1 MNNSEI
7 INVTKEILK
16 GNYKNVMLPFI
27 LATLLLGLAQ
37 SQDLYSNVYE
47 TYGVSY
53 VFTIGSIALF
63 IQGPISIGL
72 ATYSLSIANEEDY
85 SYNQIVAGFKYFFKA
100 LFLYLLF
107 NISFLIG
114 IILLIIPGVVIF
126 LMFSQIFYIT
136 AENPQIGVIDAF
148 KKSASLMKN
157 KKLQYFGLFLKY
169 MLFFILGVFT
179 LGIWW
184 LWLIPQAYVSF
195 AIFYKEL
202 QS

>member
-16 GNYKNVMLPFI
+16 GKYKNVMLPFL
-27 LATLLLGLAQ
+27 LATLLIGLTQ
-37 SQDLYSNVYE
+37 QQELY
-47 TYGVSY
+47 TYGYEDHGLSY

-63 IQGPISIGL
+63 IQGPINIGL

-85 SYNQIVAGFKYFFKA
+85 SYSQIVIGFKYFFKA
-100 LFLYLLF
+100 LFLYLMF
-107 NISFLIG
+107 GISFLIG
-114 IILLIIPGVVIF
+114 LIFLIIPGFIIA
-126 LMFSQIFYIT
+126 LMFSQIFYIM
-136 AENPQIGVIDAF
+136 AEDPKIGMIDAF

-157 KKLQYFGLFLKY
+157 KKLQLFGLGIRYFGLF
-169 MLFFILGVFT
+169 ILGIFT

-184 LWLIPQAYVSF
+184 LWLTPQMYVSF

-202 QS
+202 KA

>member
-7 INVTKEILK
+7 RNVTKEILK

>member
-7 INVTKEILK
+7 RNVTKEILK
-16 GNYKNVMLPFI
+16 GKYKYVMLPFI

-37 SQDLYSNVYE
+37 SQDLYSNLYE
-47 TYGVSY
+47 SYGVSY

-63 IQGPISIGL
+63 IVGPISIGL
-72 ATYSLSIANEEDY
+72 ATYSLSIVNEEDY
-85 SYNQIVAGFKYFFKA
+85 SYNQIATGFKYFFKA

-107 NISFLIG
+107 NISVLIG
-114 IILLIIPGVVIF
+114 TILLIIPGVVIF

-157 KKLQYFGLFLKY
+157 KKLQYLGLGLRY
-169 MLFFILGVFT
+169 ILFFILGVFT

-184 LWLIPQAYVSF
+184 LWLTPQMYVSF

-202 QS
+202 QA

>member
-7 INVTKEILK
+7 RNVTKEILK
-16 GNYKNVMLPFI
+16 GKYKNVILPFL
-27 LATLLLGLAQ
+27 LATLLIGLTQ
-37 SQDLYSNVYE
+37 KQELY
-47 TYGVSY
+47 TYGYEDHGLSY

-63 IQGPISIGL
+63 IQGPINIGL

-85 SYNQIVAGFKYFFKA
+85 SYNKIFTGFKYFFKA
-100 LFLYLLF
+100 LFLFLLF
-107 NISFLIG
+107 NISFVIG
-114 IILLIIPGVVIF
+114 VICLIIPGFIIG
-126 LMFSQIFYIT
+126 LMFSQIFYIV
-136 AENPQIGVIDAF
+136 ADDPQTGVIDAF

-157 KKLQYFGLFLKY
+157 KKLQYLGLILKY
-169 MLFFILGVFT
+169 VLFFILGIFT

-202 QS
+202 KA

>member
-7 INVTKEILK
+7 RNVTKEILK

-47 TYGVSY
+47 TYGVAY

-63 IQGPISIGL
+63 IAGPISIGL
-72 ATYSLSIANEEDY
+72 AAYSLSIANEEDY

-107 NISFLIG
+107 NISVLIG

>member
-7 INVTKEILK
+7 RNVTKEILK

-37 SQDLYSNVYE
+37 SQDLYSNLYE
-47 TYGVSY
+47 SYGVSY

-63 IQGPISIGL
+63 IVGPISIGL
-72 ATYSLSIANEEDY
+72 ATYSLSIVNEEDY

-107 NISFLIG
+107 NISVLIG
-114 IILLIIPGVVIF
+114 TILLIIPGVVIF
-126 LMFSQIFYIT
+126 LMFSQIFYII

-157 KKLQYFGLFLKY
+157 KKLQYLGLGLRY
-169 MLFFILGVFT
+169 ILFFILGVFT

-184 LWLIPQAYVSF
+184 LWLTPQMYVSF

>member
-7 INVTKEILK
+7 RNVTKELLK
-16 GNYKNVMLPFI
+16 GKYKNVMLPFI

-37 SQDLYSNVYE
+37 SQNLYSNVYE

-107 NISFLIG
+107 NISVLIG

>member
-7 INVTKEILK
+7 RNVTKEVLK
-16 GNYKNVMLPFI
+16 GKYKNVMLPFL
-27 LATLLLGLAQ
+27 LATLLLSLTQ
-37 SQDLYSNVYE
+37 QEELYSSAYE
-47 TYGVSY
+47 AYGLSY
-53 VFTIGSIALF
+53 VFTIGSLALF

-72 ATYSLSIANEEDY
+72 ATYSLAIANQKDY
-85 SYNQIVAGFKYFFKA
+85 SYNQIFTGFKYFFKA
-100 LFLYLLF
+100 LFLFLLF

-114 IILLIIPGVVIF
+114 FIFLIIPGIIIA
-126 LMFSQIFYIT
+126 LMFSQIFYIM
-136 AENPQIGVIDAF
+136 AEDPQTGVIDVF

-157 KKLQYFGLFLKY
+157 KKLQLFGLGMRYVGL
-169 MLFFILGVFT
+169 FILGVFT

>member
-7 INVTKEILK
+7 RNVTKEILK
-16 GNYKNVMLPFI
+16 GKYKYVMLPFI

-37 SQDLYSNVYE
+37 SQDLYSNLYE
-47 TYGVSY
+47 SYGVSY

-63 IQGPISIGL
+63 IVGPISIGL
-72 ATYSLSIANEEDY
+72 ATYSLSIVNEEDY
-85 SYNQIVAGFKYFFKA
+85 SYNQIATGFKYFFKA

-107 NISFLIG
+107 NISVLIG
-114 IILLIIPGVVIF
+114 TILLIIPGVVIF

-157 KKLQYFGLFLKY
+157 KKLQYLGLGLRY
-169 MLFFILGVFT
+169 ILFFILGVFT

>member
-7 INVTKEILK
+7 RNVTKEILK
-16 GNYKNVMLPFI
+16 GKYKYVMLPFI

-37 SQDLYSNVYE
+37 SQDLYSNLYE
-47 TYGVSY
+47 SYGVSY

-63 IQGPISIGL
+63 IVGPISIGL
-72 ATYSLSIANEEDY
+72 ATYSLSIVNEEDY
-85 SYNQIVAGFKYFFKA
+85 SYNQIATGFKYFFKA

-107 NISFLIG
+107 NISVLIG
-114 IILLIIPGVVIF
+114 TILLIIPGVVIF
-126 LMFSQIFYIT
+126 LMFSQIFYII

-157 KKLQYFGLFLKY
+157 KKLQYLGLGLRY
-169 MLFFILGVFT
+169 ILFFILGVFT

>member
-7 INVTKEILK
+7 RNVTKEILK
-16 GNYKNVMLPFI
+16 GKYKYVMLPFI
-27 LATLLLGLAQ
+27 LVTLLLGLAQ
-37 SQDLYSNVYE
+37 SQDLYSNLYE
-47 TYGVSY
+47 SYGVSY

-63 IQGPISIGL
+63 IVGPISIGL
-72 ATYSLSIANEEDY
+72 ATYSLSIVNEEDY
-85 SYNQIVAGFKYFFKA
+85 SYNQIATGFKYFFKA

-107 NISFLIG
+107 NISVLIG
-114 IILLIIPGVVIF
+114 TILLIIPGVVIF

-157 KKLQYFGLFLKY
+157 KKLQYLGLGLRY
-169 MLFFILGVFT
+169 ILFFILGVFT

-184 LWLIPQAYVSF
+184 LWLTPQMYVSF

>member
-7 INVTKEILK
+7 RNVTKEILK
-16 GNYKNVMLPFI
+16 GKYKYVMLPFI

-37 SQDLYSNVYE
+37 SQDLYSNLYE
-47 TYGVSY
+47 SYGVSY

-63 IQGPISIGL
+63 IVGPISIGL
-72 ATYSLSIANEEDY
+72 ATYSLSIVNEEDY
-85 SYNQIVAGFKYFFKA
+85 SYNQIATGFKYFFKA

-107 NISFLIG
+107 NISVLIG
-114 IILLIIPGVVIF
+114 TILLLIPGVVIF

-157 KKLQYFGLFLKY
+157 KKLQYLGLGLRY
-169 MLFFILGVFT
+169 ILFFILGVFT

-202 QS
+202 KV

>member
-7 INVTKEILK
+7 RNVTKELLK
-16 GNYKNVMLPFI
+16 GKYKNVMLPFLLAI
-27 LATLLLGLAQ
+27 LLISLSQ
-37 SQDLYSNVYE
+37 SLDLYSYVYE
-47 TYGVSY
+47 AYGKTYM
-53 VFTIGSIALF
+53 FTIGSIALF

-72 ATYSLSIANEEDY
+72 ATYSLAIANQKDY
-85 SYNQIVAGFKYFFKA
+85 SYNQIFTGFKYFFKA
-100 LFLYLLF
+100 LFLFLLF

-114 IILLIIPGVVIF
+114 FIFLIIPGIIIA
-126 LMFSQIFYIT
+126 LMFSQIFYIM
-136 AENPQIGVIDAF
+136 AEDPQTGVIDVF

-157 KKLQYFGLFLKY
+157 KKLQLFGLVMRYVGL
-169 MLFFILGVFT
+169 FILGVFT

>member
-7 INVTKEILK
+7 RNVTKEILK
-16 GNYKNVMLPFI
+16 GKYKYVMLPFI

-37 SQDLYSNVYE
+37 SQDLYSNLYE
-47 TYGVSY
+47 SYGVSY

-72 ATYSLSIANEEDY
+72 ATYSLAIANQKDY
-85 SYNQIVAGFKYFFKA
+85 SYNQIFTGFKYFFKA
-100 LFLYLLF
+100 LFLFLLF
-107 NISFLIG
+107 NILFLIAF
-114 IILLIIPGVVIF
+114 ICLIIPGIIIA
-126 LMFSQIFYIT
+126 LMFSQIFYIIADDPET
-136 AENPQIGVIDAF
+136 GVIEAF

-157 KKLQYFGLFLKY
+157 KKLQLFGLVMRYFGL
-169 MLFFILGVFT
+169 FILGVFT

>member
-7 INVTKEILK
+7 RNVTKEILK

-107 NISFLIG
+107 NISVLIG

>member
-7 INVTKEILK
+7 RNVTKETLK
-16 GNYKNVMLPFI
+16 GKYKYVMLPFI

-37 SQDLYSNVYE
+37 SQDLYSNLYE
-47 TYGVSY
+47 SYGLSY

-63 IQGPISIGL
+63 IVGPISIGL
-72 ATYSLSIANEEDY
+72 ATYSLSIVNEEDY
-85 SYNQIVAGFKYFFKA
+85 SYNQIATGFKYFFKA

-107 NISFLIG
+107 NISVLIG
-114 IILLIIPGVVIF
+114 TILLIIPGVVIF

-157 KKLQYFGLFLKY
+157 KKLQYLGLGLRY
-169 MLFFILGVFT
+169 ILFFILGVFT

>member
-1 MNNSEI
+1 
-7 INVTKEILK
+7 
-16 GNYKNVMLPFI
+16 MLPFI

-37 SQDLYSNVYE
+37 SQDLYSNLYE
-47 TYGVSY
+47 SYGVSY

-63 IQGPISIGL
+63 IVGPISIGL
-72 ATYSLSIANEEDY
+72 ATYSLSIVNEEDY
-85 SYNQIVAGFKYFFKA
+85 SYNQIATGFKYFFKA

-107 NISFLIG
+107 NISVLIG
-114 IILLIIPGVVIF
+114 TILLIIPGVVIF
-126 LMFSQIFYIT
+126 LMFSQIFYII

-157 KKLQYFGLFLKY
+157 KKLQYLGLGLRY
-169 MLFFILGVFT
+169 ILFFILGVFT

-184 LWLIPQAYVSF
+184 LWLTPQMYVSF

-202 QS
+202 QA

>member
-7 INVTKEILK
+7 RNVTKEILK

-63 IQGPISIGL
+63 IAGPICIGL
-72 ATYSLSIANEEDY
+72 AAYSLSIANEEDY

-100 LFLYLLF
+100 LFLFLLF

-114 IILLIIPGVVIF
+114 LICLIIPGIILA
-126 LMFSQIFYIT
+126 LMFSQIFYIIADDPET
-136 AENPQIGVIDAF
+136 GVIDAF

-157 KKLQYFGLFLKY
+157 KKLQYFGLGMRYFGL
-169 MLFFILGVFT
+169 FILGVFT

>member
-7 INVTKEILK
+7 RNVTKEVLK
-16 GNYKNVMLPFI
+16 GKYKNVMLPFL
-27 LATLLLGLAQ
+27 LATLLLSLTQ
-37 SQDLYSNVYE
+37 QQELYSSAYE
-47 TYGVSY
+47 AYGLSY
-53 VFTIGSIALF
+53 VFTIGSLALF

-72 ATYSLSIANEEDY
+72 ATYSLSIANEKEY
-85 SYNQIVAGFKYFFKA
+85 SYTQIISAFKYFFKA
-100 LFLYLLF
+100 LILVLLF
-107 NISFLIG
+107 TVSFAIG
-114 IILLIIPGVVIF
+114 ILLLIVPGIF
-126 LMFSQIFYIT
+126 IALMFSQIFYIMADDPET
-136 AENPQIGVIDAF
+136 GVIDAF

-157 KKLQYFGLFLKY
+157 KKLQYLGLILRY
-169 MLFFILGVFT
+169 SLFFILGVFT

>member
-7 INVTKEILK
+7 RNVTKEILK
-16 GNYKNVMLPFI
+16 GKYKYVMLPFI

-37 SQDLYSNVYE
+37 SQDLYSNLYE
-47 TYGVSY
+47 SYGLSY

-63 IQGPISIGL
+63 IVGPISIGL
-72 ATYSLSIANEEDY
+72 ATYSLSIVNEEDY
-85 SYNQIVAGFKYFFKA
+85 SYNQIATGFKYFFKA

-107 NISFLIG
+107 NISVLIG
-114 IILLIIPGVVIF
+114 TILLIIPGVVIF
-126 LMFSQIFYIT
+126 LMFSQIFYII

-157 KKLQYFGLFLKY
+157 KKLQYLGLGLRY
-169 MLFFILGVFT
+169 ILFFILGVFT

-184 LWLIPQAYVSF
+184 LWLTPQMYVSF

-202 QS
+202 QV

>member
-7 INVTKEILK
+7 RNVTKEILK
-16 GNYKNVMLPFI
+16 GKYKYVMLPFI

-37 SQDLYSNVYE
+37 SQDLYSNLYE
-47 TYGVSY
+47 SYGLSY

-63 IQGPISIGL
+63 IVGPISIGL
-72 ATYSLSIANEEDY
+72 ATYSLSIVNEEDY
-85 SYNQIVAGFKYFFKA
+85 SYNQIATGFKYFFKA

-107 NISFLIG
+107 NISVLIG
-114 IILLIIPGVVIF
+114 TILLIIPGVVIF

-157 KKLQYFGLFLKY
+157 KKLQYLGLGLRY
-169 MLFFILGVFT
+169 ILFFILGVFT

-184 LWLIPQAYVSF
+184 LWLTPQMYVSF

-202 QS
+202 QA

>member
-7 INVTKEILK
+7 RNVTKETLK
-16 GNYKNVMLPFI
+16 GKYKYVMLPFI

-37 SQDLYSNVYE
+37 SQDLYSNLYE
-47 TYGVSY
+47 SYGVSY

-63 IQGPISIGL
+63 IVGPISIGL
-72 ATYSLSIANEEDY
+72 ATYSLSIVNEEDY
-85 SYNQIVAGFKYFFKA
+85 SYNQIATGFKYFFKA

-107 NISFLIG
+107 NISVLIG
-114 IILLIIPGVVIF
+114 TILLIIPGVVIF

-157 KKLQYFGLFLKY
+157 KKLQYLGLGLRY
-169 MLFFILGVFT
+169 ILFFILGVFT

-184 LWLIPQAYVSF
+184 LWLTPQMYVSF